1 MKSTAILCLGSLIRV
16 CSSSAKTVFPR
27 AVDRIANDRFAPG
40 REAADKGSV
49 PQLCAEHD
57 RHRPESVL

>member
-27 AVDRIANDRFAPG
+27 AVDRIADNRFAAG
-40 REAADKGSV
+40 RGAGGPDGAR
-49 PQLCAEHD
+49 QLCTEHD
-57 RHRPESVL
+57 RHRPE